1 MWARD
6 CLEFQLIILHA
17 ELTLYERLVEI
28 SMRIFTR
35 ETDTRSAG
43 TNQLK
48 YGDLQLHNSHEKHKI
63 RYLMGLRVRIYRG
76 LKKHTHVQIN

>member
-48 YGDLQLHNSHEKHKI
+48 YGVNYTIPTKST
-63 RYLMGLRVRIYRG
+63 RYGI
-76 LKKHTHVQIN
+76 